1 MGLLGFDNFADAF
14 DGGGAGKSGDTFSGG
29 PLSELLNALGIRP
42 AGFGAREM
50 GPRPM
55 ANPAY
60 SQPRIST
67 SGPMAPP
74 MGYGGRPDV
83 PVGGG
88 MPAARPTTYIAGRP
102 ETPAPTGLP
111 ASPLTPDQVAQLLQ
125 ILGTA
130 PQGPVGPMSQGLSAP
145 SEIERYLMSL
155 NQRPAMI
162 PPTSLGYGPR

>member
-14 DGGGAGKSGDTFSGG
+14 DGGGAGKSGDTFAGG

-42 AGFGAREM
+42 VGFGAREM

-60 SQPRIST
+60 SQPRVST

-74 MGYGGRPDV
+74 MGYAGRPDV
-83 PVGGG
+83 PMGGG
-88 MPAARPTTYIAGRP
+88 MPAAARPNTIGGLSMP
-102 ETPAPTGLP
+102 GQPT
-111 ASPLTPDQVAQLLQ
+111 LTPEQIQQLLMA
-125 ILGTA
+125 LGMM
-130 PQGPVGPMSQGLSAP
+130 PQAPMSTPPMGSAGGNYDNMY
-145 SEIERYLMSL
+145 RG
-155 NQRPAMI
+155 AMI